1 MNIIIAVAHACTYAH
16 VRVRTVVEAN
26 RCPGHDEIKSS
37 IKEEEKEDT
46 MMAMVVMMVV
56 VVVVEK
62 RGEGKEGR
70 KVVPRARWQPSASR
84 VQGRTSPLR
93 VRFPSSVMDDDDDDD
108 GSLGIQ
114 NRLPL

>member
-1 MNIIIAVAHACTYAH
+1 MHT
-16 VRVRTVVEAN
+16 RVQTVVEAN
-26 RCPGHDEIKSS
+26 RCPGLDEIKPS
-37 IKEEEKEDT
+37 IKEEEEEDT
-46 MMAMVVMMVV
+46 MMAVV
-56 VVVVEK
+56 VVVVVVLLLLAVVVVVVAEVK
-62 RGEGKEGR
+62 RGGGKEGR

-93 VRFPSSVMDDDDDDD
+93 VRFPSSVMDDNGD